1 MHQQKGTYGAYVLST
16 YSISTHIVIGIKRNP
31 SNLIERKTMDEI
43 IKQLKRIVELLSCI
57 SDNQD
62 QINSHYEELQ
72 EIDFEV
78 LHEEITKL
86 TQ

>member
-1 MHQQKGTYGAYVLST
+1 
-16 YSISTHIVIGIKRNP
+16 
-31 SNLIERKTMDEI
+31 MDEVA
-43 IKQLKRIVELLSCI
+43 KQLKRIVELLSYI

>member
-1 MHQQKGTYGAYVLST
+1 
-16 YSISTHIVIGIKRNP
+16 
-31 SNLIERKTMDEI
+31 MDEI
-43 IKQLKRIVELLSCI
+43 AKQLKRIVELLGYI

-78 LHEEITKL
+78 LSEEITKL